1 MHKFIHSDKYTC
13 TYAQA
18 EAHTYTHVYANMA
31 HATCHYHV
39 IVVYIYKA
47 HDCRKICSCLL
58 FYDNQHASSCMK
70 AVSNACPS
78 RVGLCK
84 QVNRKILLE
93 NCAIRIRI
101 SIYAMLEFL
110 TSCVTSISTF
120 DYLVGVTS
128 NDENYLPISTLL
140 H

>member
-1 MHKFIHSDKYTC
+1 MWVKVEQVC
-13 TYAQA
+13 
-18 EAHTYTHVYANMA
+18 ANKL
-31 HATCHYHV
+31 Y
-39 IVVYIYKA
+39 
-47 HDCRKICSCLL
+47 
-58 FYDNQHASSCMK
+58 
-70 AVSNACPS
+70 
-78 RVGLCK
+78 
-84 QVNRKILLE
+84 RKILLG

-101 SIYAMLEFL
+101 FIIAMLEFL